1 MRVIAISN
9 QKGGTG
15 KTTSAINIAYALSS
29 KGNNILLI
37 DLDPQA
43 SLTSSLGINPENTIY
58 QLLKREIPLEESVI
72 NRNNVAVIPADL
84 NLAAADI
91 ELSGVA
97 GREFL
102 LQESLDDTSA
112 YDFVLL
118 DCPPSLGL
126 LTLNALTAAREVFIP
141 VQTEFLALQGM
152 SKLLET
158 IEIVKKRLNRQLI
171 LNGIIATRYDKRRVL
186 NREVIE
192 NLHTYFG
199 TKLFNTF
206 IRENIALA
214 EAPSFGQDI
223 FSYRP
228 NSTGAADYLMLS
240 QEIIER
246 GFSNENR

>member
-1 MRVIAISN
+1 MRVIALSN

-15 KTTSAINIAYALSS
+15 KTTSAINIAYALSR
-29 KGNNILLI
+29 KGYQILLI

-43 SLTSSLGINPENTIY
+43 SLTASLGINPEKTIY
-58 QLLKREIPLEESVI
+58 QLLKREISLEESVI
-72 NRNNVAVIPADL
+72 TKNKVAVIPADI

-97 GREFL
+97 GREFML
-102 LQESLDDTSA
+102 RESLDDTLA

-118 DCPPSLGL
+118 DCPPSMGL
-126 LTLNALTAAREVFIP
+126 LTINALTAAREVFIT

-158 IEIVKKRLNRQLI
+158 IDMVRERLNRELS

-192 NLHTYFG
+192 NLYAYFG

-206 IRENIALA
+206 IRENISLA

-228 NSTGAADYLMLS
+228 NSTGAADYLMLG

-246 GFSNENR
+246 GFANEDR